1 MKKVILLSVVFL
13 LLLTGC
19 KTTYNLQNSKNA
31 HDQIL
36 EAIHSKKIVFIGET
50 HTTVFPILYMTQNIE
65 KLYEAGVR
73 YLFLEEEDDGFSYT
87 DGNYDNYKIHIVP
100 QWCTY
105 AWKYEY
111 HLMEKEIA
119 RINQLHPEDPI
130 NVIFPEEGVVLPENL
145 DDGVAVLNAR
155 DIQAHKA
162 IIEIMDAAKPEDK
175 AIIFYGDGHGSK
187 IPDNYV
193 FGSEELWYSMGYYLN
208 KYYDDQY
215 VAFDIWHLWNND
227 YTKVKYGKNSNFKV
241 LDENYLSEKELSAFD
256 YFCVTDQRIYGIT
269 YPYVT
274 TDENIKAV
282 YDIVRNFD
290 NDKTEPFYD
299 FNVVEFGFAVSFL
312 KYYFG
317 DLFPFSYEKN
327 NLNEALN
334 ILDEKVFRG
343 VQTPGSYCVDLPAFT
358 MTEWERYAEY
368 MFSYLWLEDY
378 LLNDIDTEKMQKKA
392 VGYVIYNMNHA
403 VKMNPHDIWPKY
415 WLAYF
420 KTEKA
425 KLNNKKSDFNAALS
439 DWKAFFNEDAAYA
452 CPALLQAYRRI
463 AYCYSG
469 LDDKA
474 QAQLYLEKSEKLA
487 EFFPFDTMKVYY
499 FGY

>member
-13 LLLTGC
+13 LLITGC
-19 KTTYNLQNSKNA
+19 KTTYNLQDSKNA

-65 KLYEAGVR
+65 KFYEAGVR
-73 YLFLEEEDDGFSYT
+73 YLFLEEEGDGFSFT
-87 DGNYDNYKIHIVP
+87 DGNYDNYKICIVP

-130 NVIFPEEGVVLPENL
+130 NVIFPENGVVLPEDMN
-145 DDGVAVLNAR
+145 DGVAVLNAR
-155 DIQAHKA
+155 DEQAHKS

-187 IPDNYV
+187 VPDNYWDYE
-193 FGSEELWYSMGYYLN
+193 GLWYPSGYYLN
-208 KYYDDQY
+208 KYYGDQY
-215 VAFDIWHLWNND
+215 AAFDIWYLRNDD
-227 YTKVKYGKNSNFKV
+227 YTKVKYGRDSNFKV
-241 LDENYLSEKELSAFD
+241 LDEKYLSEKQSSAFD

-269 YPYVT
+269 YPYIT
-274 TDENIKAV
+274 TDENIKVV
-282 YDIVRNFD
+282 YDIVRNFT
-290 NDKTEPFYD
+290 NDKTDPFYD
-299 FNVVEFGFAVSFL
+299 FNVIEFGFAISFL

-317 DLFPFSYEKN
+317 DLFPFSFEKN
-327 NLNEALN
+327 NLEEALN
-334 ILDEKVFRG
+334 ILEEKVFRG
-343 VQTPGSYCVDLPAFT
+343 RQPPSSFCVDLPAFT
-358 MTEWERYAEY
+358 MTEWEKYAEY
-368 MFSYLWLEDY
+368 MFSYMWLENY
-378 LLNDIDTEKMQKKA
+378 LLNNIDTEKMQKKA
-392 VGYVIYNMNHA
+392 AGYVIYNMNHA

-425 KLNNKKSDFNAALS
+425 KLINKKSAFQAAIS
-439 DWKAFFNEDAAYA
+439 EWENFFNEDAAYT

-463 AYCYSG
+463 AYCYSELG
-469 LDDKA
+469 DKA
-474 QAQLYLEKSEKLA
+474 QEQLYFEKAKKLA
-487 EFFPFDTMKVYY
+487 GIFPFDSMNEYY

>member
-1 MKKVILLSVVFL
+1 MKKVILLSIVFL
-13 LLLTGC
+13 FLTTGC
-19 KTTYNLQNSKNA
+19 KTTYNLQKSKNA
-31 HDQIL
+31 HEQIL
-36 EAIHSKKIVFIGET
+36 EAIQFKKIIFISET
-50 HTTVFPILYMTQNIE
+50 HTTVFPILYMTQNME

-73 YLFLEEEDDGFSYT
+73 YLFLEEDGDGFSFT
-87 DGNYDNYKIHIVP
+87 DGNYDNYKIQIVP

-130 NVIFPEEGVVLPENL
+130 NVIFPEDGVVWPEDMN
-145 DDGVAVLNAR
+145 DGVAVLNAR
-155 DIQAHKA
+155 DEQAHKT

-175 AIIFYGDGHGSK
+175 AIIFYGDGHGCK
-187 IPDNYV
+187 IPHDYV
-193 FGSEELWYSMGYYLN
+193 YGSEELWYPSGYYLN
-208 KYYDDQY
+208 KYYGDQY
-215 VAFDIWHLWNND
+215 AVFDIWHLRNND
-227 YTKVKYGKNSNFKV
+227 YTKVKYGKDSNFKV
-241 LDENYLSEKELSAFD
+241 LDEKYLSEKDLSAFD

-269 YPYVT
+269 YPYIS

-282 YDIVRNFD
+282 YDIVRNFK
-290 NDKTEPFYD
+290 NDKTDPLYD
-299 FNVVEFGFAVSFL
+299 FDVVEFVFAISFL

-327 NLNEALN
+327 NLKEALN
-334 ILDEKVFRG
+334 ILDEKVFHRG
-343 VQTPGSYCVDLPAFT
+343 QTPSSLCVDLPAFT

-368 MFSYLWLEDY
+368 LFSYMWLEDY
-378 LLNDIDTEKMQKKA
+378 LFNNIDTKKMQKKA
-392 VGYVIYNMNHA
+392 AGYVIYNMNHA
-403 VKMNPHDIWPKY
+403 VKMNPCDIWPKY

-425 KLNNKKSDFNAALS
+425 KISHKKSDFKAALS
-439 DWKAFFNEDAAYA
+439 EWENFFNEDAAFA

-463 AYCYSG
+463 AYCYSELG
-469 LDDKA
+469 DKA
-474 QAQLYLEKSEKLA
+474 NEQLYLKKAENLA
-487 EFFPFDTMKVYY
+487 EVFPFDTMNIYY

>member
-1 MKKVILLSVVFL
+1 MKKLILLLIVF

-19 KTTYNLQNSKNA
+19 KTTYNLQKSKNA
-31 HDQIL
+31 NEQIL
-36 EAIHSKKIVFIGET
+36 EAIQQKKIVFIGET
-50 HTTVFPILYMTQNIE
+50 HTTVFPILYMTQNME
-65 KLYEAGVR
+65 KFYEAGVR
-73 YLFLEEEDDGFSYT
+73 YLFLEEDGDGFSFT
-87 DGNYDNYKIHIVP
+87 DGSYDNYKIHIVP

-119 RINQLHPEDPI
+119 RINQLHPGAPI
-130 NVIFPEEGVVLPENL
+130 NVIFPEEGVVWPENM
-145 DDGVAVLNAR
+145 DDVAAVLNAR
-155 DIQAHKA
+155 DMQSHKA
-162 IIEIMDAAKPEDK
+162 IIETIDGAKPEDK

-187 IPDNYV
+187 LPDNYWNYE
-193 FGSEELWYSMGYYLN
+193 GLWYPTGYYLN
-208 KYYDDQY
+208 KYYGDQY
-215 VAFDIWHLWNND
+215 VAFDIWHLRNND
-227 YTKVKYGKNSNFKV
+227 YTKVNYGRDSNFKI
-241 LDENYLSEKELSAFD
+241 LDEKYLSEKILSAYD

-269 YPYVT
+269 YPYIP

-282 YDIVRNFD
+282 FNIVRNFN
-290 NDKTEPFYD
+290 NDKTDPLYE
-299 FNVVEFGFAVSFL
+299 FNVVEVGFAISFL

-327 NLNEALN
+327 NLAEALR
-334 ILDEKVFRG
+334 ILDEKVFCGR
-343 VQTPGSYCVDLPAFT
+343 QPPSAHCVDLPSFT

-378 LLNDIDTEKMQKKA
+378 LLDNIDTAKMQKKA
-392 VGYVIYNMNHA
+392 AGYVINNMKHA
-403 VKMNPHDIWPKY
+403 VKMNPNDIWPKY

-425 KLNNKKSDFNAALS
+425 KLSNRKSDFKSALLE
-439 DWKAFFNEDAAYA
+439 WYKFFNEDSAYT

-463 AYCYSG
+463 AYCYSELG
-469 LDDKA
+469 DKA
-474 QAQLYLEKSEKLA
+474 YEQLYLKKAENLA
-487 EFFPFDTMKVYY
+487 EIFPFDIMNIYY